1 MKIDLAQRIDDLGTE
16 SAFAVSLDAAAHAEK
31 GNPVYPFHIGDIDI
45 RTPDNIIQSAHQAIL
60 DGKTGY
66 NPSAG
71 ILPLREALAERV
83 GRDRGIR
90 YSAENVSIQPGGKP
104 VISKFLLALMNP
116 GESVLYPNPGFP
128 IYESQIRFLGGKA
141 LPYGYTFTGAG
152 FEINRDEIES
162 AIDSHTRAIIYN
174 NYQNPLG
181 AESSDEEMAWLAE
194 LAISR
199 NLWVLSDEA
208 YFHILYEG
216 TPKSIVSLPGM
227 QERSVILYTFGK
239 TYGMTGWRLGAGIA
253 PAAVAEVF
261 HKLNVNQESCTN
273 HFIQYAGIQAIAG
286 DQSGASMILNTLRAR
301 RDALYDAL
309 ATIDG
314 VRLFK
319 PNSTFYLFPDITAV
333 YHRLDACSLEEFRLR
348 TLEATG
354 VAFCTRE
361 HFGTPPAGE
370 TRMFVRFA
378 FAGISVASIT
388 EGIARLR
395 ELWHG

>member
-16 SAFAVSLDAAAHAEK
+16 SAFAVSLDAAAQEEK

-60 DGKTGY
+60 AGKTGY

-83 GRDRGIR
+83 GRDRGVR

-104 VISKFLLALMNP
+104 VISKFLFALMNP
-116 GESVLYPNPGFP
+116 GEGVLYPNPGFP

-141 LPYGYTFTGAG
+141 LPYGYTFTGKG

-162 AIDSHTRAIIYN
+162 AIDSRTRAIIYN

-273 HFIQYAGIQAIAG
+273 HFHSVCRNRSYNGGPVRCKHDLECVAG
-286 DQSGASMILNTLRAR
+286 
-301 RDALYDAL
+301 
-309 ATIDG
+309 
-314 VRLFK
+314 
-319 PNSTFYLFPDITAV
+319 
-333 YHRLDACSLEEFRLR
+333 
-348 TLEATG
+348 
-354 VAFCTRE
+354 
-361 HFGTPPAGE
+361 PAGC
-370 TRMFVRFA
+370 T
-378 FAGISVASIT
+378 
-388 EGIARLR
+388 L
-395 ELWHG
+395 